1 MIIHLEQ
8 LSLAASSDLPTGC
21 DGPPHFMP
29 ILVLLRMGFTR
40 TPCLHDAGELLP
52 HHFNLTTALSVSA
65 ECFCC
70 TFPIVTYARRYLAS
84 SPYGARTFLVIVTS
98 RDHPVYPF
106 QDIMIP
112 QIHCA
117 KYILDTFL
125 STIKII

>member
-8 LSLAASSDLPTGC
+8 LSLAASSDLPSGC
-21 DGPPHFMP
+21 DGPPHFIP

-40 TPCLHDAGELLP
+40 PLRLRNAGELLP
-52 HHFNLTTALSVSA
+52 RHFNLTTTLLVSA
-65 ECFCC
+65 VCFCC

-117 KYILDTFL
+117 KYILNIFL
-125 STIKII
+125 STI